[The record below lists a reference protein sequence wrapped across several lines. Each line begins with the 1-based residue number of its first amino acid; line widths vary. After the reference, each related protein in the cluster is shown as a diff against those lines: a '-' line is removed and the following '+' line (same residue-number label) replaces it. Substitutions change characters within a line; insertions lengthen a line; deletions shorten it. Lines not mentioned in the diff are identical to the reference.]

1 MKRFLCFAIA
11 AAAISPICAGQFDFD
26 SMDVKGDVDFNI
38 NTGRV
43 NKVTQGASITL
54 YDGSGAGMK
63 IVAQS
68 IVFDWPSD
76 GEQPNSITLEGN
88 VKIDQQQGTI
98 SAQKAVWTVSN
109 DTIVFTGDPVFEG
122 DAMRRGAG
130 ERIEINM
137 RTGEARIIKSDLQ
150 GLQLGGGEK
159 GAAPRSPGSL
169 RSEDVTS
176 WPNLLTAL
184 KAAAANAAPS
194 PGGRILTFVDGRVKS
209 ALPGIDPAKEVP
221 ESNKGFILGEL
232 NGALRQSS
240 LYTAEAWAG
249 VAIEGEAQTLLQRGP
264 DSLSPDEVV
273 LLNRR
278 LVEAAFPDAIAKAA
292 N

>member
-1 MKRFLCFAIA
+1 MKRFLCFALV

-26 SMDVKGDVDFNI
+26 SMDIRGDVDFNI

-43 NKVTQGASITL
+43 NNISQGASVTL
-54 YDGSGAGMK
+54 YDGSGSGMK

-68 IVFDWPSD
+68 ITFDWPSE

-88 VKIDQQQGTI
+88 VKIDQPQGTI

-109 DTIVFTGDPVFEG
+109 DTIVFTGNPVFEG
-122 DAMRRGAG
+122 ESMKRGAG
-130 ERIEINM
+130 ERIEINL
-137 RTGEARIIKSDLQ
+137 RTGQARITKSDLQ
-150 GLQLGGGEK
+150 GLQLGGGEE
-159 GAAPRSPGSL
+159 GGAPRSPGNL
-169 RSEDVTS
+169 RPEDITS

-184 KAAAANAAPS
+184 KAAGANSAPS
-194 PGGRILTFVDGRVKS
+194 PGGRILTLVDGRVKS
-209 ALPGIDPAKEVP
+209 ALPGIDPAVEVP
-221 ESNKGFILGEL
+221 ESSKDFILGQL

-240 LYTAEAWAG
+240 LYSAEAWAG